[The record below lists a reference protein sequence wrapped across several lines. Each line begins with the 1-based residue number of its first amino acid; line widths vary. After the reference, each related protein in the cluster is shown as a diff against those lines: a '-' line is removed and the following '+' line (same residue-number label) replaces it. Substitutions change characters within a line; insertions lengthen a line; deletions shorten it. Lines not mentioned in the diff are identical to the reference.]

1 MSQATYDSKSR
12 KYLAVSGEQVDAATS
27 SKVHTTKKRN
37 WDQAFLDEESQKT
50 HEDLGQS
57 VAIHQLPRA
66 TS

>member
-1 MSQATYDSKSR
+1 MSQATYDSKSH
-12 KYLAVSGEQVDAATS
+12 KYLVVSAEHADAATPNT
-27 SKVHTTKKRN
+27 VHTTKKRN